1 MKDNRTALKNGTMI
15 VFSDEKKVNI
25 HEEVGRGASC
35 IVYDADYQDS
45 MGVSHLVRVKEFFPC
60 YLPVTRDSSLAL
72 IPSDSHKEKFKSSKK
87 LFIDSYT
94 KNIDFSQT
102 SGIIN
107 STVISTDIVSYL
119 NP

>member
-1 MKDNRTALKNGTMI
+1 MGDLYRMKDNRTALKKGTMI

-25 HEEVGRGASC
+25 HEEVGRGAGC

-72 IPSDSHKEKFKSSKK
+72 
-87 LFIDSYT
+87 T
-94 KNIDFSQT
+94 G
-102 SGIIN
+102 GIERQAG
-107 STVISTDIVSYL
+107 DR
-119 NP
+119 